1 MGIGYEH
8 GITSEQIETS
18 VSTPRTA
25 GSGIVFVVGTA
36 PVHTVGGT
44 VNAPIMALN
53 YKEAVAALGYSENWK
68 NYTLCEVMYSSF
80 QLYGVSP
87 VFFVNVLDPEKH
99 KKTVDA
105 AEYEIIDRRVSLP
118 LEAIAESVKVTD
130 ETGATTYTP
139 EEDYGLVYGGES
151 LVLEVLDGG
160 AIPDSAGTLKIEYT
174 AVDPSKVSDSDI
186 IGGFNVATK
195 KTTGFE
201 LVDAAFAKYNIAP
214 DLLLCPGWSHKPEV
228 AAIMTAKAENING
241 VFEGK
246 ALIDVD
252 AAAVKHYT
260 DAPEWKK
267 KQNIF
272 LKYQILFYP
281 MVKLGEKLFH
291 LSTQA
296 AGLMAKVD
304 TDNGDCPCES
314 ASNKNLQANSVTAL
328 NFMGGFVLWGN
339 ESACFPANTDVKD
352 YFYSVSRMFGW
363 VSNTI
368 VLTFWGKLDK
378 RLNRRLID
386 NICDT
391 MNIWLN
397 GLTAEEK
404 ILGGRV
410 EFREDENPD
419 TSLMAGK
426 ATFHVFLTPCSPAKH
441 LHFIL
446 EYDVD
451 YLSALFE

>member
-53 YKEAVAALGYSENWK
+53 YKEAVAALGYSEKWK

-105 AEYEIIDRRVSLP
+105 AEYEIIDRRASLP

-139 EEDYGLVYGGES
+139 EEDYGLLYDGEN
-151 LVLEVLDGG
+151 LILEVLDGG

-201 LVDAAFAKYNIAP
+201 L
-214 DLLLCPGWSHKPEV
+214 
-228 AAIMTAKAENING
+228 
-241 VFEGK
+241 
-246 ALIDVD
+246 
-252 AAAVKHYT
+252 
-260 DAPEWKK
+260 
-267 KQNIF
+267 
-272 LKYQILFYP
+272 
-281 MVKLGEKLFH
+281 
-291 LSTQA
+291 
-296 AGLMAKVD
+296 
-304 TDNGDCPCES
+304 
-314 ASNKNLQANSVTAL
+314 
-328 NFMGGFVLWGN
+328 
-339 ESACFPANTDVKD
+339 
-352 YFYSVSRMFGW
+352 
-363 VSNTI
+363 
-368 VLTFWGKLDK
+368 
-378 RLNRRLID
+378 
-386 NICDT
+386 
-391 MNIWLN
+391 
-397 GLTAEEK
+397 
-404 ILGGRV
+404 
-410 EFREDENPD
+410 
-419 TSLMAGK
+419 SLPVRGAW
-426 ATFHVFLTPCSPAKH
+426 
-441 LHFIL
+441 I
-446 EYDVD
+446 EIRYR
-451 YLSALFE
+451 